1 VDTTQTQQTMTWQ
14 VSGMRCSSC
23 SILIDE
29 NVEDLEGVTSSSTS
43 LKKEVTTVTF
53 DTSRCDPAQIAAAII
68 GAGYQAAPA
77 TDAPRTARRSWLRR
91 TTG

>member
-1 VDTTQTQQTMTWQ
+1 MTWK
-14 VSGMRCSSC
+14 VTGMHCSSC

-29 NVEDLEGVTSSSTS
+29 NVEDLEGVTSSNTS
-43 LKKEVTTVTF
+43 MKKKVTTVTF
-53 DTSRCDPAQIAAAII
+53 DISRCNPAQIAAAII

-91 TTG
+91 ATG